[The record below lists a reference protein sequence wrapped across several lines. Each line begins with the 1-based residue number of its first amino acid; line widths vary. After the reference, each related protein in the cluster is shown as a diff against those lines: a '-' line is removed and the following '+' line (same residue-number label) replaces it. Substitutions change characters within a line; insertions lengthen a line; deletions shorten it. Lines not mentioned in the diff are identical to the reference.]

1 MSDWQ
6 HALCMKLN
14 AQLLVNC
21 NMAYFFPLA
30 SSTLLPWALYTA
42 FSEIITCWHTG
53 ESAGASIK
61 SLNLH
66 WGSLELTLLQW
77 HYNRKS
83 EDEGNADSLLSLM
96 LLTTERQVFLL
107 SFCYYK
113 SQLISVFLNSWN
125 RLAQAIIMTGFWLAG
140 WHPAENKSQCK
151 WLKSAV

>member
-1 MSDWQ
+1 MWDWQ
-6 HALCMKLN
+6 HALCMKWN
-14 AQLLVNC
+14 TQLLVNI
-21 NMAYFFPLA
+21 NMAYFFLLA
-30 SSTLLPWALYTA
+30 SSTLLSWALYTA
-42 FSEIITCWHTG
+42 SEIITCWHTG

-66 WGSLELTLLQW
+66 WGSLGLTLLWW

-96 LLTTERQVFLL
+96 LLTTERQVFLR

-125 RLAQAIIMTGFWLAG
+125 RLAQAIMTGFWLAG
-140 WHPAENKSQCK
+140 WHPAENKSQRK